1 MILKID
7 QTIFERHIPSAIDPE
22 AGIFDRVT
30 IFFHEAD
37 AWLSANLLGA
47 AVYDEL
53 QELFEKMSEDELP
66 DYSAK
71 EQQSPFCIPSSV
83 GQIAGTIQKFIVNYA
98 MYLAI
103 PQLDLIL
110 TTSGFGIVNSG
121 QVAPASKDR
130 VESLRRSCYITAFN
144 AYDTLIGQL
153 LGNSHIKPM
162 SIESA
167 TFCDATHSLI
177 WTESQLRKV
186 TYRSD
191 EGRLIESLRPAIT
204 RAEQWI
210 AERISF
216 AQMESLIDKMRKS
229 DVSPAQLQMLG
240 LLKYII
246 SLLLVEDSTRE
257 AAETAAKN
265 YFRNVY
271 ELMEDAQEEFPEY
284 IESPIYKARKE
295 PLYENKPRDPLFALL

>member
-7 QTIFERHIPSAIDPE
+7 QPIFERYIPSAIDPE

-30 IFFHEAD
+30 TFIHEAD
-37 AWLSANLLGA
+37 TWLSANLLGA

-53 QELFEKMSEDELP
+53 QELFENMTEDELP

-71 EQQSPFCIPSSV
+71 ERQSPFCIPSSV
-83 GQIAGTIQKFIVNYA
+83 DQIAGTIQRFIVNYA
-98 MYLAI
+98 MFLAI
-103 PQLDLIL
+103 PQMDLIL

-130 VESLRRSCYITAFN
+130 VESLRRSCHITAFN
-144 AYDTLIGQL
+144 AYDMLIGQL

-162 SIESA
+162 VIESV
-167 TFCDATHSLI
+167 TFCEATHSLI

-186 TYRSD
+186 TYRTD
-191 EGRLIESLRPAIT
+191 EGRLIESLRPAIA

-210 AERISF
+210 SERISL
-216 AQMESLIDKMRKS
+216 AQMESLITKMRKS
-229 DVSPAQLQMLG
+229 DVSPVQLQLLG
-240 LLKYII
+240 LLKYIV
-246 SLLLVEDSTRE
+246 SLLLVENSTRE
-257 AAETAAKN
+257 AAETAARN

-271 ELMEDAQEEFPEY
+271 ELMEDAPEEFPEY
-284 IESPIYKARKE
+284 INSSIYKARKA
-295 PLYENKPRDPLFALL
+295 PIYENKPHDPLFALL